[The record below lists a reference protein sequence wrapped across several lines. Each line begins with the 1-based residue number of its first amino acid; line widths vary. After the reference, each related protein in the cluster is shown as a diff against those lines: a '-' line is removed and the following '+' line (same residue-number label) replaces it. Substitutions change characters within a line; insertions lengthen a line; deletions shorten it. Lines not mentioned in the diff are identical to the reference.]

1 MLTRKLIQHILVFVC
16 SIGVTK
22 VILWVIDNYRTNE
35 VVEITVKLI
44 LILINSIVGAVLL
57 TLSVFLTSAFFKG
70 EFNSYFKTT
79 SDPIIKRIINFF
91 NRRNTI
97 E

>member
-57 TLSVFLTSAFFKG
+57 TLSVFLTSAFFKCAITVG
-70 EFNSYFKTT
+70 CMAGCRPKSTNLS
-79 SDPIIKRIINFF
+79 I
-91 NRRNTI
+91 
-97 E
+97 